1 MGDNKK
7 NNLFNRVSKS
17 FFNKN
22 NKKDSKKKD
31 KYSDA
36 YKQVKNIQ
44 TNNKIQTQQANVNQQ
59 YPSNRIQR
67 SSSAMEVVLNNR
79 LLEVQQVLI
88 GLVEDIQKSNP
99 SFNEIAEL
107 ITSLWKIGNRAKE
120 YQENNQL
127 STLNDIL
134 SNQEKILLDNIEEIQ
149 SKIDEISAA
158 DNTAIEA
165 DTSDE
170 TDIENIQ
177 TEIDEVIVVDSTS
190 MDQDTDETESNVQM
204 DESIIIEEDEIIL
217 ENDDENIDIVTQSS
231 ANIIE
236 EETDDLDDVDDD
248 IQIDELNQKID
259 ELKNQLEEIKKAKK
273 IIKDSLR
280 PIDSIVRQYEI
291 ILLKLTKFGFE
302 IRDLTGDTYS
312 VNKNIDVKA
321 FEHDSN
327 IKEDI
332 ISETVKPEIYYKNQK
347 ILKAEVYVTL
357 AQEE

>member
-7 NNLFNRVSKS
+7 NNLFDRVSKS

-22 NKKDSKKKD
+22 DKKDSKKND

-36 YKQVKNIQ
+36 YKQVQNIQ
-44 TNNKIQTQQANVNQQ
+44 INKKNQTRQYNVNQQ
-59 YPSNRIQR
+59 YPSNRIKK
-67 SSSAMEVVLNNR
+67 SSSGMEIILNNR
-79 LLEVQQVLI
+79 LSEVQQVLI

-99 SFNEIAEL
+99 SLKEIAEL
-107 ITSLWKIGNRAKE
+107 ITNLWKIGNTAKE
-120 YQENNQL
+120 YQENNQ
-127 STLNDIL
+127 SATLNDIL
-134 SNQEKILLDNIEEIQ
+134 TNQEKILLDNIDEIQ
-149 SKIDEISAA
+149 NKIGQSSAV
-158 DNTAIEA
+158 DDVVINR

-170 TDIENIQ
+170 TES
-177 TEIDEVIVVDSTS
+177 VD
-190 MDQDTDETESNVQM
+190 QM
-204 DESIIIEEDEIIL
+204 DEDII
-217 ENDDENIDIVTQSS
+217 V
-231 ANIIE
+231 
-236 EETDDLDDVDDD
+236 VDDD
-248 IQIDELNQKID
+248 IQIEQLNQKIN
-259 ELKNQLEEIKKAKK
+259 ELKNQLEEIKQAKN

-280 PIDSIVRQYEI
+280 PINSIVRQYEI
-291 ILLKLTKFGFE
+291 ILLKLSKYGFE
-302 IRDLTGDTYS
+302 IRDLTGETYS